1 MYTSV
6 GLHAFYSPSEGR
18 DLVLVCNFLQSLF
31 LMISSMS
38 FSGHVLAHHHFGVLE
53 HLCPGDG
60 ALPAASLARRLP
72 GDHQLVLRCPLHI
85 RNVPQNVQLRVSG
98 EKTPHQSINRE

>member
-1 MYTSV
+1 
-6 GLHAFYSPSEGR
+6 
-18 DLVLVCNFLQSLF
+18 
-31 LMISSMS
+31 MS

-98 EKTPHQSINRE
+98 EKKINLNRMIYSHFEFCFFCRDTSCLSLTDSTALLS